1 MLGVFASLGV
11 GLGLAVLLDRLDKRF
26 RYPEQATSE
35 LGLSILGAIP
45 AIPKPRNGKKVD
57 TAEMHQ
63 VIESFRSVRLNLA
76 HSFDPE
82 EPICLTISSPSPG
95 DGKSLVAA
103 NLALSFAEGG
113 YRTLLIDGDIR
124 RGDLHRTFQA
134 ERRPGLLDYLGSGR
148 LSLERIFRP
157 TSHERL
163 TLIPCGTRL
172 QYGPELL
179 GSTRMAE
186 LITQLRDKFEV
197 IVADSPPLGAG
208 IDPFVMGT
216 HLGNILVVLRTG
228 ETDKEMAEAKLR
240 MLERLPIRILGAVL
254 NHIQAGVGPYKYYS
268 YSYGYAAED
277 EIQEEKEALPSGAS
291 Q

>member
-1 MLGVFASLGV
+1 MLGVFASLGL

-26 RYPEQATSE
+26 RYPEQASSE

-57 TAEMHQ
+57 HTEMHQ
-63 VIESFRSVRLNLA
+63 VIEAFRSVRLNLA
-76 HSFDPE
+76 HSFNPE

-124 RGDLHRTFQA
+124 RGDLHRTFSA
-134 ERRPGLLDYLGSGR
+134 ERRPGLLDYLGSSQ
-148 LSLERIFRP
+148 LPLERVFRE

-179 GSTRMAE
+179 SSARMAD
-186 LITQLRDKFEV
+186 LIARLRDQFEV

-208 IDPFVMGT
+208 IDPFLLGT
-216 HLGNILVVLRTG
+216 HLGNLLIVLRTG
-228 ETDKEMAEAKLR
+228 ETDREMAEAKLR

-254 NHIQAGVGPYKYYS
+254 NHIKAGVGPYKYYS
-268 YSYGYAAED
+268 YSYGYAAEN
-277 EIQEEKEALPSGAS
+277 EISEGQEKEVLTSGT
-291 Q
+291 